1 MKSALILLAVGALLG
16 AAVVPAAAADKLAP
30 IKKVE
35 IGKNRELL
43 VNGTPFLPIM
53 SWAQDPKNFAMLRGL
68 GFNAFC
74 GNQSNVTAKM
84 QCDAAQ
90 EAGGYGIP
98 DFGEDGQGAIG
109 HPNLLAWIH
118 GDEPDMPKVK
128 SDAVVEP
135 AKHMNVNK
143 STPYTRLVDGG
154 TGSWT
159 AIQPLEG
166 GEFTIRLEKPV
177 TVGSLGVWLTISGNL
192 SVAKEIEFRGDGKLV
207 LTAALENK
215 KGRQKFDLPQP
226 ATFKHLAVKVT
237 SAYAGEANWGS
248 IGEIEGFDA
257 EGKNLLLSKSYY
269 VPRQPPDEIAAVYRK
284 IKTADP
290 SRPVFMTFTTTFMK
304 EHRGKYD
311 EAMQEKVYSEYVKYC
326 EVPGFDLYPIYGA
339 NYPSH
344 LNWPAFGVDQ
354 LRAFA
359 GPDKPIYVWIETHKG
374 SQWVTFENQ
383 LDVLPKHTRY
393 EVWSVLIRGAT
404 AVGYFT
410 HRWRP
415 DFKEFA
421 PTAEMQAELKRL
433 NDQLTRLA
441 AAILAAPA
449 KRKVAMQLAGNLPCH
464 FKATE
469 HDGSLYVFAQNM
481 DLGEE
486 AHKLRQGQ
494 DITPR
499 GGQATITVEG
509 LKAGTRIEVV
519 DEDRTI
525 AAEAG
530 KFADDFGPLAEH
542 IYRIKL

>member
-1 MKSALILLAVGALLG
+1 MKSALIPLIAAALLV
-16 AAVVPAAAADKLAP
+16 ACAMPAVAQGKLEP
-30 IKKVE
+30 IKKVQ
-35 IGKNRELL
+35 IGKNREFI
-43 VNGTPFLPIM
+43 VNGKPFLPIM

-68 GFNAFC
+68 GFNTFC
-74 GNQSNVTAKM
+74 GNQRDVTAKM
-84 QCDAAQ
+84 QCEAAQ
-90 EAGGYGIP
+90 AAGGYGIP

-118 GDEPDMPKVK
+118 GDEPDIPKVK
-128 SDAVVEP
+128 SDAVVQP

-143 STPYTRLVDGG
+143 DTPYFRLLDGG
-154 TGSWT
+154 TGSST
-159 AIQPLEG
+159 AIQPLES
-166 GEFTIRLEKPV
+166 GEFTIQLEKPV
-177 TVGSLGVWLTISGNL
+177 TVKSLGVWLTISGNL

-237 SAYAGEANWGS
+237 SVYAGEANWGS

-257 EGKNLLLSKSYY
+257 EGKNLLLSKPYY
-269 VPRQPPDEIAAVYRK
+269 VPRRSPEVIAAVYQK
-284 IKTADP
+284 LKAADT
-290 SRPVFMTFTTTFMK
+290 SRPVFMTFTTAFMK

-311 EAMQEKVYSEYVKYC
+311 EAMQKKLYSEYVKYC
-326 EVPGFDLYPIYGA
+326 DVPGFDLYPIYGS
-339 NYPSH
+339 NYPSR

-359 GPDKPIYVWIETHKG
+359 GPDKPIYVWLETHKG
-374 SQWVTFENQ
+374 SKWVTYKNQ

-404 AVGYFT
+404 AIGYFT

-421 PTAEMQAELKRL
+421 PTAEMRAELKRL
-433 NDQLTRLA
+433 NGQLTRLA
-441 AAILAAPA
+441 PAILAAPA
-449 KRKVAMQLAGNLPCH
+449 KRKVAMQLAGDLPCH

-481 DLGEE
+481 DLGEGHE
-486 AHKLRQGQ
+486 KLRQGEQ
-494 DITPR
+494 ISPR
-499 GGQATITVEG
+499 AGRATITVEG
-509 LKAGTRIEVV
+509 LKAGTKVEVV

-525 AAEAG
+525 TAEAG
-530 KFADDFGPLAEH
+530 KFADQFGPLAEH
-542 IYRIKL
+542 VYRIKL